1 MNNPVNAT
9 DPMGLYVP
17 LEPEAPFAGDVC
29 VTFNCGHPYDPEGWV
44 LPYPQLPPPR
54 VRFPGL
60 PVLSHILP
68 GEDSLN
74 WPLGPSPTEILRQI
88 LSANYSVF
96 GVPTLEELMG
106 RAWVMDA
113 ANNGLPTLPKVS
125 DLVKKDYQA
134 FTQCVGEPYGP
145 AGKPPDWVSF
155 LPTKLNPWTRQG
167 GPDFGSNGPGMGP
180 EPPTPQ
186 LPSPPTTEL
195 RIGKIRECMSKYPLA
210 PLGGNTYLQPG
221 DVF

>member
-96 GVPTLEELMG
+96 GVPTLEELTG
-106 RAWVMDA
+106 RAWIMDA
-113 ANNGLPTLPKVS
+113 TKNGTAPGANPLATSSCDKY
-125 DLVKKDYQA
+125 K
-134 FTQCVGEPYGP
+134 
-145 AGKPPDWVSF
+145 
-155 LPTKLNPWTRQG
+155 QG
-167 GPDFGSNGPGMGP
+167 GRWDLYGICKAFPTSPKSNFIRGCLQANFDSVHGIYN
-180 EPPTPQ
+180 E
-186 LPSPPTTEL
+186 SPILSPVL
-195 RIGKIRECMSKYPLA
+195 LG
-210 PLGGNTYLQPG
+210 PLGAVLFPG
-221 DVF
+221 YGASTHAYCISRGIFYGE